1 MSAATT
7 TTKLQ
12 YKEVAQSELA
22 QPKKVAQELSIDRP
36 VFVHQTKARAPSLMS
51 VPITGEFSNC
61 QQLQ

>member
-7 TTKLQ
+7 TTKFK

-22 QPKKVAQELSIDRP
+22 QPKKAAQELSIDRP
-36 VFVHQTKARAPSLMS
+36 VFVHQTKARARSLMS